1 MLREK
6 SERRSLVT
14 IRLSETCIVRGSDGV
29 ATLPRARPVA
39 SRGPEIKYPL
49 ENEARE
55 KAARIPL
62 CIYIELADF
71 SIGPGTVIAR
81 AFSP

>member
-6 SERRSLVT
+6 SAHRWSLDT
-14 IRLSETCIVRGSDGV
+14 IRLSETCIVCGNDGV
-29 ATLPRARPVA
+29 LARATIA

-55 KAARIPL
+55 KAACFPPRL
-62 CIYIELADF
+62 HQ
-71 SIGPGTVIAR
+71 IG
-81 AFSP
+81 